1 MRQIKLTGREVS
13 VVKALGF
20 TESKLG
26 NEIQDYTQMQMDDV
40 TDTLNGLIAAGF
52 VECIPFAEEV
62 QLAET
67 PVTTFELNP
76 AYAQDLK
83 LAIQRSV

>member
-20 TESKLG
+20 TEAKLG

-40 TDTLNGLIAAGF
+40 ADTLNALIAAGF
-52 VECIPFAEEV
+52 VECVPYAEEV
-62 QLAET
+62 QLAEV
-67 PVTTFELNP
+67 PVTSFELNP
-76 AYAQDLK
+76 AYAQELK
-83 LAIQRSV
+83 IAIRS

>member
-13 VVKALGF
+13 VIKALGF

-26 NEIQDYTQMQMDDV
+26 NEIQDYTQMEMDDV
-40 TDTLNGLIAAGF
+40 TDTLNGLMAAGF

-76 AYAQDLK
+76 AYAQELK
-83 LAIQRSV
+83 VAIYRST